1 MQGRKHFLYVPIV
14 TEMPFAFVPHVFNKS
29 TSEALQT
36 PYGHLLP
43 HLQAR
48 KPARTNFD
56 NTNNCRD
63 LYVYIALGACL
74 FTRAPLFL
82 NDIIASDSD
91 RMTAGPSET
100 RQNRFEPRPCKKRTA
115 MHACRNVYKRGYEK
129 TKEKEK
135 TRRKQDESDSH
146 CHQ

>member
-1 MQGRKHFLYVPIV
+1 MLTGAGDIID
-14 TEMPFAFVPHVFNKS
+14 MPFVPHVLNKG

-36 PYGHLLP
+36 PYLHLLL

-74 FTRAPLFL
+74 FTRAPLSL

-115 MHACRNVYKRGYEK
+115 MHACRMYTNGVAKRQRK
-129 TKEKEK
+129 KEH
-135 TRRKQDESDSH
+135 TRRKQDESDSQ
-146 CHQ
+146 CRQ

>member
-1 MQGRKHFLYVPIV
+1 MLTGAGDIID
-14 TEMPFAFVPHVFNKS
+14 MPFIPHVLNKG
-29 TSEALQT
+29 TNEALQT
-36 PYGHLLP
+36 PYLHLLL

-48 KPARTNFD
+48 KPARANFD
-56 NTNNCRD
+56 NINNCRD

-74 FTRAPLFL
+74 FTRAPLSL

-91 RMTAGPSET
+91 RMTAGPSGT

-129 TKEKEK
+129 TKEKRADAKK
-135 TRRKQDESDSH
+135 TRRERQPMPPTTPFAA
-146 CHQ
+146 